1 MNNVTL
7 TKDILKNNSKYGYW
21 TSKEY
26 VDQFAKFVDDCQQV
40 ARLVTAQYNDQK
52 IKNDIDTM
60 YNEFNNS
67 YTSTYNS
74 TVNAIQ
80 KQMDIIKNSYDNQ
93 NDIVYSD
100 ATSALN
106 EVLRRQNFQAK
117 LALMSDAQLNSY
129 TDNPQENLV
138 GLPLVDQKAVMDEFH
153 KRGIKISEAV
163 IQDALQNRYKS
174 DTNYQRMSDLLSNV
188 WTVTPNGKN
197 TTLAYFLPQSDGTY
211 SLQFVYVSV
220 LDKLASLQPADANE
234 LISKLKNGLSA
245 LKSLGYQKLAI
256 HQQSK
261 STQLKEWV
269 NDYTANKDSYKVADN
284 DPRLNENGSH
294 WSWSVFYD
302 FLAER
307 YENRPEI
314 ANNPVYGDPLSP
326 NYDIEKKYYA
336 MKHIYDT
343 EMANNQYRPLKI
355 VQVPNDANPDELSNS
370 DIVKLF
376 GAVD

>member
-1 MNNVTL
+1 MNNGTF
-7 TKDILKNNSKYGYW
+7 TKDILKNNAKYGYW

-40 ARLVTAQYNDQK
+40 AGLVTAQYNDQK
-52 IKNDIDTM
+52 IKNDTDTM

-117 LALMSDAQLNSY
+117 LALMSDTQLKSY

-138 GLPLVDQKAVMDEFH
+138 GLPLVDQKAVMDELH

-294 WSWSVFYD
+294 WSWSAFYD

-314 ANNPVYGDPLSP
+314 ANNPVYGDPASP

-355 VQVPNDANPDELSNS
+355 VHVPNDANPDELSNS

>member
-1 MNNVTL
+1 MNNVTF

-40 ARLVTAQYNDQK
+40 AGLVTAQYNDQK

-117 LALMSDAQLNSY
+117 LALMSDTQLKSY

-138 GLPLVDQKAVMDEFH
+138 GLPLVDQKAVIDEFH
-153 KRGIKISEAV
+153 KRGIKLSEAV

-220 LDKLASLQPADANE
+220 LSKIASLQPADANE
-234 LISKLKNGLSA
+234 LISKLNTGLST
-245 LKSLGYQKLAI
+245 LKSLGGQKLAI

-261 STQLKEWV
+261 ATQLKEFV
-269 NDYTANKDSYKVADN
+269 NDYLGSKDDYKVADN
-284 DPRLNENGSH
+284 DPRLNKNGSH
-294 WSWSVFYD
+294 WDWSVSYD

-307 YENRPEI
+307 FANRPEI
-314 ANNPVYGDPLSP
+314 ANNPVYGDPASP

>member
-1 MNNVTL
+1 MNNVTF

-40 ARLVTAQYNDQK
+40 AGLVTAQYNDQK
-52 IKNDIDTM
+52 IKNDTDTM

-80 KQMDIIKNSYDNQ
+80 KQMDIIKNSYNNQ
-93 NDIVYSD
+93 NDVVYSD

-117 LALMSDAQLNSY
+117 LALMSDTQLKSY

-138 GLPLVDQKAVMDEFH
+138 GLPLVDQKAVIDEFH
-153 KRGIKISEAV
+153 KRGIKLSEAV

-174 DTNYQRMSDLLSNV
+174 DINYQRMSDLLSNV

-220 LDKLASLQPADANE
+220 LSKIASLQPADANE

-256 HQQSK
+256 HQQSQA
-261 STQLKEWV
+261 TQLKEWV

-355 VQVPNDANPDELSNS
+355 VRVPNDANPDELSNS